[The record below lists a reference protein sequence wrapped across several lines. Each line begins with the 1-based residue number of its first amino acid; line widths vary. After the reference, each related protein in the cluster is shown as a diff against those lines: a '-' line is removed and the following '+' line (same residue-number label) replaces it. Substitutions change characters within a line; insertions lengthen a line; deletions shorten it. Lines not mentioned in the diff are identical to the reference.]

1 MKNFGELFFM
11 IELKI
16 IYFFIFLYLGVRIE
30 LFLEKIMCNF
40 VLILGNIVV
49 LLCCLDILFYVY
61 MVVNVIIYFYL
72 MDVIIINLDILFF
85 FGLIFSSSVFINYDI
100 ELIDNIDIKIV

>member
-1 MKNFGELFFM
+1 M

-30 LFLEKIMCNF
+30 LFLEKIMCIF
-40 VLILGNIVV
+40 MLIFGNIVV
-49 LLCCLDILFYVY
+49 LLCCFDILFYVY

-100 ELIDNIDIKIV
+100 DLNDNVDIKIV

>member
-1 MKNFGELFFM
+1 M

-30 LFLEKIMCNF
+30 LFLEKIMCIF
-40 VLILGNIVV
+40 MLIFGNIVV

-61 MVVNVIIYFYL
+61 MVVNVIMYFYL

-100 ELIDNIDIKIV
+100 DLNDNVDIKIV

>member
-1 MKNFGELFFM
+1 M

-40 VLILGNIVV
+40 VLIFGNIVV
-49 LLCCLDILFYVY
+49 LLCCFDILFYVY

-100 ELIDNIDIKIV
+100 DLNDNVDIKIV

>member
-1 MKNFGELFFM
+1 M

-30 LFLEKIMCNF
+30 LFLEKIMCIF
-40 VLILGNIVV
+40 MLIFGNIVV
-49 LLCCLDILFYVY
+49 LLCCFDILFYVY

>member
-1 MKNFGELFFM
+1 ML
-11 IELKI
+11 
-16 IYFFIFLYLGVRIE
+16 IF
-30 LFLEKIMCNF
+30 
-40 VLILGNIVV
+40 GNIVV
-49 LLCCLDILFYVY
+49 LLCCFDILFYVY

-100 ELIDNIDIKIV
+100 DLNDNVDIKIV

>member
-30 LFLEKIMCNF
+30 LFLEKIMCIF
-40 VLILGNIVV
+40 MLIFGNIVV

-61 MVVNVIIYFYL
+61 MVVNVIMYFYL

>member
-1 MKNFGELFFM
+1 MKNFGEFFFM

-61 MVVNVIIYFYL
+61 MVVNVIMYFYL
-72 MDVIIINLDILFF
+72 IDVIIINLDILFF
-85 FGLIFSSSVFINYDI
+85 FGLIISSSVFINYDI

>member
-16 IYFFIFLYLGVRIE
+16 IYFYIFLYLGVRIE
-30 LFLEKIMCNF
+30 LFLEKIMCIF
-40 VLILGNIVV
+40 MLIFGNIVV
-49 LLCCLDILFYVY
+49 LLCCFDILFYVY

>member
-1 MKNFGELFFM
+1 MKNFGEFFFM

-40 VLILGNIVV
+40 VLIFGNIVV

-61 MVVNVIIYFYL
+61 MVVNVIMYFYL

>member
-1 MKNFGELFFM
+1 MKNFGEFFFM

-30 LFLEKIMCNF
+30 LFLEKIMCSF
-40 VLILGNIVV
+40 VLIFGNIVV

-100 ELIDNIDIKIV
+100 DLNDNVDIKIV

>member
-1 MKNFGELFFM
+1 M

-30 LFLEKIMCNF
+30 LFLEKIMCIF
-40 VLILGNIVV
+40 MLIFGNIVV

-61 MVVNVIIYFYL
+61 MVVNVIMYFYL
-72 MDVIIINLDILFF
+72 IDVIIINLDILFF

>member
-1 MKNFGELFFM
+1 M

-30 LFLEKIMCNF
+30 LFLEKIMCIF
-40 VLILGNIVV
+40 MLIFGNIVG
-49 LLCCLDILFYVY
+49 LLCCFDILFYVY

>member
-1 MKNFGELFFM
+1 M

-30 LFLEKIMCNF
+30 LFLEKIMCIF
-40 VLILGNIVV
+40 MLIFWNIVV
-49 LLCCLDILFYVY
+49 LLCCFDILFYVY

-100 ELIDNIDIKIV
+100 DLNDNVDIKIV

>member
-1 MKNFGELFFM
+1 M

-30 LFLEKIMCNF
+30 LFLEKIMCIF
-40 VLILGNIVV
+40 MLIFGNIVV
-49 LLCCLDILFYVY
+49 LLCCFDILFYVY
-61 MVVNVIIYFYL
+61 MVVNVIMYFYL

>member
-1 MKNFGELFFM
+1 M

-30 LFLEKIMCNF
+30 LFLEKIMCIF
-40 VLILGNIVV
+40 MLIFGNIVV

>member
-1 MKNFGELFFM
+1 ML
-11 IELKI
+11 
-16 IYFFIFLYLGVRIE
+16 IF
-30 LFLEKIMCNF
+30 
-40 VLILGNIVV
+40 GNIVV

-61 MVVNVIIYFYL
+61 MVVNVIMYFYL

-100 ELIDNIDIKIV
+100 ELIDNVDIKIV

>member
-1 MKNFGELFFM
+1 ML
-11 IELKI
+11 
-16 IYFFIFLYLGVRIE
+16 IF
-30 LFLEKIMCNF
+30 
-40 VLILGNIVV
+40 GNIVG
-49 LLCCLDILFYVY
+49 LLCCFDILFYVY

>member
-1 MKNFGELFFM
+1 MKNFGEFFFM

-30 LFLEKIMCNF
+30 LFLEKIMCIF
-40 VLILGNIVV
+40 MLIFGNIVV

-61 MVVNVIIYFYL
+61 MVVNVIMYFYL

>member
-1 MKNFGELFFM
+1 MKNFGEFFFM

-16 IYFFIFLYLGVRIE
+16 IYFFIFLYFGVRIE

-40 VLILGNIVV
+40 VLIFGNIVV

-61 MVVNVIIYFYL
+61 MVVNVIMYFYL

>member
-1 MKNFGELFFM
+1 MKNFGELFFK

-40 VLILGNIVV
+40 VLIFGNIVV

-61 MVVNVIIYFYL
+61 MVVNVIMYFYL

>member
-1 MKNFGELFFM
+1 M

-30 LFLEKIMCNF
+30 LFLEKIICIFM
-40 VLILGNIVV
+40 LIFGNIVV
-49 LLCCLDILFYVY
+49 LLCCFDILFYVY

>member
-1 MKNFGELFFM
+1 ML
-11 IELKI
+11 
-16 IYFFIFLYLGVRIE
+16 IF
-30 LFLEKIMCNF
+30 
-40 VLILGNIVV
+40 GNIVV
-49 LLCCLDILFYVY
+49 LLCCFDILFYVY

>member
-1 MKNFGELFFM
+1 M

-30 LFLEKIMCNF
+30 LFLEKIMCIF
-40 VLILGNIVV
+40 VLIFGNIVV
-49 LLCCLDILFYVY
+49 LLCCFDILFYVY

>member
-1 MKNFGELFFM
+1 
-11 IELKI
+11 
-16 IYFFIFLYLGVRIE
+16 
-30 LFLEKIMCNF
+30 
-40 VLILGNIVV
+40 
-49 LLCCLDILFYVY
+49 